1 MNIIP
6 HASFPAAQ
14 SLPANRSF
22 AYKTHWTQRSFAALL
37 RSSSYT
43 VGLLIA
49 VISIASTGRLSAAG
63 YTLTFPDYIQ
73 INGPDTPARAPAW
86 LAAMQAYRIQ
96 QAALLSYDDSIYKFA
111 PLNWTQHNPIQPQ
124 AMAHDRYFYD
134 VTTGTYTVDKY
145 LADVRTRY
153 GGIDSILIWPTY
165 PNMGVDSRNQD
176 QLIRD
181 MPGFPNG
188 VKQMIANF
196 HKNGVKVLFPYNP
209 WDIGTH
215 DPGAA
220 WSEVL
225 PKTMAE
231 IGADGMN
238 GDTQEY
244 VDNEFF
250 QNSLIDKQP
259 LAFEPELGVATGIYF
274 DGHGTPPKGLVSVSP
289 AIQWNPMGW
298 GYWRTPYT
306 LLGVSLNKWFEP
318 RFTVHVNDRW
328 SQSKIAMLQAAFFN
342 GTGLESWENVW
353 GIWNQMTDRDD
364 QAVRCVATIERKFPD
379 LLISQNWEPYTP
391 TINNTQVY
399 ASKWP
404 NETNSQILWT
414 IVNVGTTQVDG
425 YQITVPYQAGLEYYD
440 LWHGV
445 KLNPTISGDTAT
457 LAFSIEAS
465 GYGAILATTP
475 AAKPADLSAFLLT
488 MRRLTA
494 KPLSSYSAANTV
506 LPQTIGANPP
516 TTPYSQTPAGMIMI
530 PGTQYQFV
538 VSGTEIEGS
547 GEPGADVQYPWES
560 TPSMTHSYQIA
571 INTFYID
578 KTEVTNLE
586 YQAFMNATNYRPADM
601 HNFLKD
607 WNWSNPVH
615 PHYQQGWDNKPVT
628 WVSVADAQA
637 YASWAGRRLPNEWE
651 WQYAAQGTDGRLY
664 PWGNTFVSTNV
675 PPVNTGRDTNPPSDV
690 TAFPSGASPFGVLD
704 MVGNIWQWTNTFSDL
719 HTAAAVVRG
728 GSPYEPQAT
737 PGLNFYF
744 PCTPTAYQLN
754 HHNKYLLMAPSLD
767 RSGEIGFRTAAD
779 AQQ

>member
-1 MNIIP
+1 MNINP
-6 HASFPAAQ
+6 HVSFPAVK
-14 SLPANRSF
+14 SPPADRSF
-22 AYKTHWTQRSFAALL
+22 AYARTRYMKRSLAALL
-37 RSSSYT
+37 QSSCYA

-49 VISIASTGRLSAAG
+49 VMSIVSTSRLNAAG
-63 YTLTFPDYIQ
+63 YTLTFPNWIQ
-73 INGPDTPARAPAW
+73 ISGPDTPANAPAW

-96 QAALLSYDDSIYKFA
+96 QAALLHYDDSVYKFA

-134 VTTGTYTVDKY
+134 VTTGTYTVGKY
-145 LADVRTRY
+145 LGDVRTRY
-153 GGIDSILIWPTY
+153 GGIDSILLWPTY

-188 VKQMIANF
+188 VKQMIADF

-215 DPGAA
+215 DPGGA

-238 GDTQEY
+238 GDTEEY

-250 QNSLIDKQP
+250 QNSLIDKRP
-259 LAFEPELGVATGIYF
+259 LALEPELGVATGLFFI
-274 DGHGTPPKGLVSVSP
+274 PPTGPVSVSP
-289 AIQWNPMGW
+289 AIQWNTMGW
-298 GYWRTPYT
+298 GYWQTPYT

-318 RFTVHVNDRW
+318 RFSVHVNDRW
-328 SQSKIAMLQAAFFN
+328 SKSKIAMLQAAFFN
-342 GTGLESWENVW
+342 GTGLESWENIW

-404 NETNSQILWT
+404 SETNSQILWT
-414 IVNVGTTQVDG
+414 LVNVGPTQVDG

-445 KLNPTISGDTAT
+445 KLNPTINGATAT

-465 GYGAILATTP
+465 GYGAILATTH
-475 AAKPADLSAFLLT
+475 ADRPSGFTAFLST

-494 KPLSSYSAANTV
+494 KPLSSYSAANIV

-538 VSGTEIEGS
+538 VSGTEIEGN

-560 TPSMTHSYQIA
+560 TPSMTHSYQIT

-578 KTEVTNLE
+578 KTEVTNLQ
-586 YQAFMNATNYRPADM
+586 YQAFMDATGYRPVDM
-601 HNFLKD
+601 HHFLQD
-607 WNWSNPVH
+607 WDWSNPAH

-637 YASWAGRRLPNEWE
+637 YATWAGHRLPNEWE

-664 PWGNTFVSTNV
+664 PWGNTFIATNV
-675 PPVNTGRDTNPPSDV
+675 PPVNTGRDTTPPSDV
-690 TAFPSGASPFGVLD
+690 TTFPSGASPFGVLD
-704 MVGNIWQWTNTFSDL
+704 MVGNVWQWTNTFSDQ

-728 GSPYEPQAT
+728 GSPYEPQASPHLT
-737 PGLNFYF
+737 FYF
-744 PCTPTAYQLN
+744 PCTPAVYQLN
-754 HHNKYLLMAPSLD
+754 QHNKYLLMAPSLD
-767 RSGEIGFRTAAD
+767 RSGEIGFRTVAD
-779 AQQ
+779 AQ